1 MPEQILI
8 IESNTNELKKLRE
21 ILSRQGFSIITV
33 TDSDS
38 AINITS
44 KLSIKYVIASS
55 EVLNLKKVLKNN
67 I

>member
-33 TDSDS
+33 TDSES

-44 KLSIKYVIASS
+44 KLSIKYVIAST
-55 EVLNLKKVLKNN
+55 EVLDLKKVLKNN

>member
-1 MPEQILI
+1 MLEQILI

-33 TDSDS
+33 TDSES

-44 KLSIKYVIASS
+44 KLSIKYVIAST
-55 EVLNLKKVLKNN
+55 EVLDIRKVLKNN
-67 I
+67 F